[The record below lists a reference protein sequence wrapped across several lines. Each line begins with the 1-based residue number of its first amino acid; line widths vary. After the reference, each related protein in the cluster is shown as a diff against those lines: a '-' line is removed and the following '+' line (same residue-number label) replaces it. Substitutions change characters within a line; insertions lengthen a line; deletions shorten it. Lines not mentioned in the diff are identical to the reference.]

1 MAGAGAMAIA
11 ASPPC
16 ATSPNGALL
25 LTVRALGGRTALAA
39 PAPAPAPPAAPPL
52 LLLLTAAVPASH
64 VTNVCVSAVSHA
76 IALTCHCSPKPTTAA
91 LPSSSSLES
100 TPRSCSAASF
110 RNSDRLSRSRSPG
123 TEPRSS
129 FCSASSSSASLPAL
143 CGSKSNRTLPMST
156 TDTVCMTTARSS
168 SARTSLQCS
177 FPCSTWHTRP
187 MPAHPQAHKSASCV
201 VLTTINC
208 TGCTFPQG
216 SHTTW
221 YARFTLF
228 SPQLVLQHAK
238 DNTEQR
244 ALPPVRSP
252 QNTTS
257 PIPEWVPLLWVLDW
271 LVLAVLFPPLNNVI
285 AFSTQP

>member
-1 MAGAGAMAIA
+1 MAIP

-39 PAPAPAPPAAPPL
+39 PAPAPAPAPPAAPP

-64 VTNVCVSAVSHA
+64 DTNVCVSVPCC
-76 IALTCHCSPKPTTAA
+76 LTCSHYHRSPKPTTAA

-143 CGSKSNRTLPMST
+143 CGSKSK
-156 TDTVCMTTARSS
+156 
-168 SARTSLQCS
+168 
-177 FPCSTWHTRP
+177 HT
-187 MPAHPQAHKSASCV
+187 HFQ
-201 VLTTINC
+201 
-208 TGCTFPQG
+208 
-216 SHTTW
+216 
-221 YARFTLF
+221 
-228 SPQLVLQHAK
+228 
-238 DNTEQR
+238 
-244 ALPPVRSP
+244 
-252 QNTTS
+252 
-257 PIPEWVPLLWVLDW
+257 
-271 LVLAVLFPPLNNVI
+271 
-285 AFSTQP
+285 